1 MVVVKNEPQ
10 AESRSESAAGHT
22 EGKVEADAST
32 MRTDG
37 WEPSSR
43 RKIGLE
49 HRERAQRERDR
60 DRSQRKSRERER
72 DRDRAQRKSTEK
84 NRARALSS
92 KAAGSSHVTQLV

>member
-72 DRDRAQRKSTEK
+72 ETEIEHRERAQRKIGLE
-84 NRARALSS
+84 
-92 KAAGSSHVTQLV
+92 H